1 MKELL
6 ISPFIIETKVKEW
19 VLENIGSNFVFREHQ
34 LEAIVNIVSN
44 IVNEKEN
51 THTQI
56 IEAPTGSGKSL
67 IVIISAGV
75 LWDFYK
81 KTSYILCSDL
91 YLWDQY
97 ASFIKSHKTINDK
110 YGQIKGQTGNY
121 HCLLNNEDIRHSDC
135 RIAKIAWRTLFDRT
149 SAKRAGYGCARYC
162 EYVKARHKAM
172 VSGITLMTYQLYLYM
187 VNVVS
192 KNSRGQ
198 SPFPER
204 DIIFCDECHNIPKL
218 VQSQYSPTIK
228 FADLDKLLLLYRYNQ
243 KFFMNDLF
251 AKEIY
256 GDDKSLVGVER
267 KEDADEL
274 TNLNEYWKNEKCVL
288 NDFDSLWKIMCDEES
303 SKEKNLEAINNYVKL
318 VMSFKA
324 TVDNID
330 SSLATKKEKKLSIS
344 KEDMDNFRLASWW
357 HNYCCSLADFNTA
370 INECGYQYLI
380 KTNSLKND
388 TKEIVVTYNCAKED
402 YMCFNYLLKT
412 SPNRVL
418 LSATV
423 GLKQAFDENL
433 GVRFTE
439 EESNLKKIPSTFD
452 FSKSP
457 IYYFS
462 KYKLSYTEKDT
473 SLKCLKP
480 ILYNLL
486 INNYKQYKGIIQTAS
501 YDLAKEFV
509 KDAPYEL
516 RSRLLLYENSL
527 EKTNFIKRHEK
538 SNNTILIGPSLSE
551 GIDLPGDLCRF
562 IIILKV
568 PYASLKDKLV
578 KAKMELFPSWYK
590 ADASNT
596 IIQGIGRGNR
606 SKDDWCVTY
615 IVDGCFGQ
623 LYAATKEQYP
633 KELQDR
639 IKVI

>member
-1 MKELL
+1 MEKIL
-6 ISPFIIETKVKEW
+6 ISPSIIETQVKEW
-19 VLENIGSNFVFREHQ
+19 ALENIGSSFAFREHQ

-44 IVNEKEN
+44 IVNEKQN

-75 LWDFYK
+75 LLDFYK

-97 ASFIKSHKTINDK
+97 DSFIKLHKAINK
-110 YGQIKGQTGNY
+110 KFGQLKGQTGNY
-121 HCLLNNEDIRHSDC
+121 HCLLNDEDIRHADC
-135 RIAKIAWRTLFDRT
+135 RIAKIAWRTLFDKA
-149 SAKRAGYGCARYC
+149 SAKRVGYECARYC
-162 EYVKARHKAM
+162 DYVKARHKAM
-172 VSGITLMTYQLYLYM
+172 YSGVTLMTYQLYLYM
-187 VNVVS
+187 INIVHKKASDN
-192 KNSRGQ
+192 Q
-198 SPFPER
+198 SPFPPR

-218 VQSQYSPTIK
+218 IQSQYSPTIK
-228 FADLDKLLLLYRYNQ
+228 FADLDKLLFLYRCNQ
-243 KFFMNDLF
+243 QFYMGDLF
-251 AKEIY
+251 AKEFLSS
-256 GDDKSLVGVER
+256 DKSKEGVDDNEV
-267 KEDADEL
+267 AL
-274 TNLNEYWKNEKCVL
+274 ANLNENWKDEESLLK
-288 NDFDSLWKIMCDEES
+288 DFDTIWKIMCDENS
-303 SKEKNLEAINNYVKL
+303 SNEKNLEAINNYVNL
-318 VMSFKA
+318 VMSFRE
-324 TVDNID
+324 TVDAID
-330 SSLATKKEKKLSIS
+330 SSLAAKKEEKLSIS
-344 KEDMDNFRLASWW
+344 KEDMANFKCASWW
-357 HNYCCSLADFNTA
+357 HNYCCSLSDFNTA
-370 INECGYQYLI
+370 INDCGYQYLI
-380 KTNSLKND
+380 KTNSIKND
-388 TKEIVVTYNCAKED
+388 SKEIVVTYNCAKED
-402 YMCFNYLLKT
+402 YMCFNYLLNT
-412 SPNRVL
+412 SKNRVL

-439 EESNLKKIPSTFD
+439 EESYLKKIPSTFD

-457 IYYFS
+457 IYYYN
-462 KYKLSYTEKDT
+462 KYKLSYAEKNA

-486 INNYKQYKGIIQTAS
+486 VNNYKQYKGIIQTAS

-516 RSRLLLYENSL
+516 RRRLLLYENSL

-538 SNNTILIGPSLSE
+538 SNDTILIGPSLSE

-615 IVDGCFGQ
+615 IVDGCFGS
-623 LYAATKEQYP
+623 LYTATKEQYP

-639 IKVI
+639 IKLI

>member
-1 MKELL
+1 MKEFL
-6 ISPFIIETKVKEW
+6 ISPTIIETQVKEW
-19 VLENIGSNFVFREHQ
+19 ALENIGSSFVFREHQ

-44 IVNEKEN
+44 IVNEKQN

-75 LWDFYK
+75 LLDYYK
-81 KTSYILCSDL
+81 KNSYILCSDL

-97 ASFIKSHKTINDK
+97 ASFIKSHKAINK
-110 YGQIKGQTGNY
+110 KFGQLKGQTGNY
-121 HCLLNNEDIRHSDC
+121 HCLLNDEDIRHADC
-135 RIAKIAWRTLFDRT
+135 RIAKIAWRTLFDKA
-149 SAKRAGYGCARYC
+149 SAKRVGYDCARYC
-162 EYVKARHKAM
+162 DYVKARHKAM
-172 VSGITLMTYQLYLYM
+172 YSGVTLMTYQLYLYM
-187 VNVVS
+187 INIVHKKDADN
-192 KNSRGQ
+192 Q
-198 SPFPER
+198 SPFPPR

-218 VQSQYSPTIK
+218 IQSQYSPTIK

-243 KFFMNDLF
+243 QLYGSDLF
-251 AKEIY
+251 AKEFLGKDRSEGEI
-256 GDDKSLVGVER
+256 DNNEIK
-267 KEDADEL
+267 L
-274 TNLNEYWKNEKCVL
+274 TNLNENWKDEESLLK
-288 NDFDSLWKIMCDEES
+288 DFDNIWKIMCDENS
-303 SKEKNLEAINNYVKL
+303 SNEKNLEAINNYVNL
-318 VMSFKA
+318 VMSFRA
-324 TVDNID
+324 TVDTID
-330 SSLATKKEKKLSIS
+330 SSLAAKKEEKLSIS
-344 KEDMDNFRLASWW
+344 KDDMANFKCASWW
-357 HNYCCSLADFNTA
+357 HNYCCSLSDFNTA
-370 INECGYQYLI
+370 INDCGYQYLI
-380 KTNSLKND
+380 KTNSIKND
-388 TKEIVVTYNCAKED
+388 SKEIVVTYNCAKED
-402 YMCFNYLLKT
+402 YMCFNYLLNT
-412 SPNRVL
+412 SKNRVL

-439 EESNLKKIPSTFD
+439 EESYLKKIPSTFD

-457 IYYFS
+457 IYYYN
-462 KYKLSYTEKDT
+462 KYKLSYAEKNA

-480 ILYNLL
+480 MLYDLL

-516 RSRLLLYENSL
+516 RRRLLLYENSL

-538 SNNTILIGPSLSE
+538 SSNTILIGPSLSE

-606 SKDDWCVTY
+606 SKDDWCITY
-615 IVDGCFGQ
+615 IVDGCFGS
-623 LYAATKEQYP
+623 LYSATKEQYP

-639 IKVI
+639 IKII

>member
-1 MKELL
+1 MKDLL
-6 ISPFIIETKVKEW
+6 ISPSIIETQVKEW
-19 VLENIGSNFVFREHQ
+19 ALENIGSNFEFREHQ

-44 IVNEKEN
+44 IVNEKQN

-81 KTSYILCSDL
+81 KNSYILCSDL

-97 ASFIKSHKTINDK
+97 ASFIKSHKPINNK
-110 YGQIKGQTGNY
+110 YGQLKGQTGNY
-121 HCLLNNEDIRHSDC
+121 HCLLNDEDIRHADC
-135 RIAKIAWRTLFDRT
+135 RIAKIAWRTLFDKT
-149 SAKRAGYGCARYC
+149 SAKRAGYDCARYC
-162 EYVKARHKAM
+162 GYVKARHKAM
-172 VSGITLMTYQLYLYM
+172 YSGVTLMTYQLYLYM
-187 VNVVS
+187 INVVHKKDS
-192 KNSRGQ
+192 NSQ
-198 SPFPER
+198 SPFSER

-218 VQSQYSPTIK
+218 IQSQYSPTIK
-228 FADLDKLLLLYRYNQ
+228 FTDLDKLLLLYRYNQ
-243 KFFMNDLF
+243 KFYNSNLF
-251 AKEIY
+251 ANEFLEN
-256 GDDKSLVGVER
+256 DKSLAGAENN
-267 KEDADEL
+267 EITL
-274 TNLNEYWKNEKCVL
+274 TNLNKNWKNEECLV
-288 NDFDSLWKIMCDEES
+288 NDFSSIWKVMCDENS
-303 SKEKNLEAINNYVKL
+303 SKEKNLEAINNYVNL

-324 TVDNID
+324 TVDTID
-330 SSLATKKEKKLSIS
+330 SSLAAKKEGKLSIS
-344 KEDMDNFRLASWW
+344 KEDMTNFKDASWW
-357 HNYCCSLADFNTA
+357 HNYCCSLADFSTA
-370 INECGYQYLI
+370 INDCGYQYLI
-380 KTNSLKND
+380 KTNFTKND
-388 TKEIVVTYNCAKED
+388 TNEIVVTYNCAKED
-402 YMCFNYLLKT
+402 YMCFNYLLNT
-412 SPNRVL
+412 SANRVL
-418 LSATV
+418 LSATI

-433 GVRFTE
+433 GVRFTG
-439 EESNLKKIPSTFD
+439 EESNIKKIPSTFD

-457 IYYFS
+457 IYYYG

-473 SLKCLKP
+473 SLKNLKP
-480 ILYNLL
+480 ILYNML

-516 RSRLLLYENSL
+516 KRRLLLYENSP
-527 EKTNFIKRHEK
+527 EKTNFIKIHEK

-551 GIDLPGDLCRF
+551 GVDLPGDLCRF

-578 KAKMELFPSWYK
+578 KAKMELFPNWYK

-633 KELQDR
+633 KELQNR

>member
-6 ISPFIIETKVKEW
+6 ISPFIIETQVKEW

-97 ASFIKSHKTINDK
+97 ASFIKSHKIINDK

-198 SPFPER
+198 SSFPER

-218 VQSQYSPTIK
+218 VQSQYSPIIK

-256 GDDKSLVGVER
+256 GDDKSLVGTGDG
-267 KEDADEL
+267 EDKL
-274 TNLNEYWKNEKCVL
+274 TNLNEY
-288 NDFDSLWKIMCDEES
+288 
-303 SKEKNLEAINNYVKL
+303 
-318 VMSFKA
+318 
-324 TVDNID
+324 
-330 SSLATKKEKKLSIS
+330 
-344 KEDMDNFRLASWW
+344 
-357 HNYCCSLADFNTA
+357 
-370 INECGYQYLI
+370 
-380 KTNSLKND
+380 
-388 TKEIVVTYNCAKED
+388 
-402 YMCFNYLLKT
+402 
-412 SPNRVL
+412 
-418 LSATV
+418 
-423 GLKQAFDENL
+423 
-433 GVRFTE
+433 
-439 EESNLKKIPSTFD
+439 
-452 FSKSP
+452 
-457 IYYFS
+457 
-462 KYKLSYTEKDT
+462 
-473 SLKCLKP
+473 
-480 ILYNLL
+480 
-486 INNYKQYKGIIQTAS
+486 
-501 YDLAKEFV
+501 
-509 KDAPYEL
+509 
-516 RSRLLLYENSL
+516 
-527 EKTNFIKRHEK
+527 
-538 SNNTILIGPSLSE
+538 
-551 GIDLPGDLCRF
+551 
-562 IIILKV
+562 
-568 PYASLKDKLV
+568 
-578 KAKMELFPSWYK
+578 
-590 ADASNT
+590 
-596 IIQGIGRGNR
+596 
-606 SKDDWCVTY
+606 
-615 IVDGCFGQ
+615 
-623 LYAATKEQYP
+623 
-633 KELQDR
+633 
-639 IKVI
+639 